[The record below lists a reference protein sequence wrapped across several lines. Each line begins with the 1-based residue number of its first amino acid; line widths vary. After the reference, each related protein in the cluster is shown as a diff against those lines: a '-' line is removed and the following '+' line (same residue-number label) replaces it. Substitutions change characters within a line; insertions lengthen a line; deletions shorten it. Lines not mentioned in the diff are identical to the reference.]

1 MYTSKTQTAEKTVNV
16 QNVQI
21 FVRERGTGEPVLFLH
36 GVPDSADMWDT
47 VIEHLEGDYHVI
59 APDLP
64 GLARSTITDD
74 FDLSL
79 ENKARFV
86 NDLLDALNI
95 TEPVHLVGHD
105 FGGHYGLAWAVR
117 HPERVLTITVSNT
130 SFFTDYHWHS
140 SAQIWRTPVL
150 GELVMAILSPN
161 LYANTMKKNAPNL
174 SSEQI
179 SHQYAQSWNV
189 PFVRRTIL
197 RMYRATDPQR
207 DFIGWQD
214 ELRALAGRVPVQVL
228 WGDADPFA
236 APMYAEKFGTK
247 NVQHFADYGHW
258 LPIEAP
264 KLYAEKL
271 SAFFKR

>member
-1 MYTSKTQTAEKTVNV
+1 MYSTKTQTAEKTVNV

-21 FVRERGTGEPVLFLH
+21 FVRERGAGEPVLFLH

-47 VIEHLEGDYHVI
+47 IIEHLEGDYHVI

-95 TEPVHLVGHD
+95 TKPVHLVGHD

-117 HPERVLTITVSNT
+117 HPQRVLTITVSNT

-174 SSEQI
+174 TSEQI

-189 PFVRRTIL
+189 PSVRRTIL